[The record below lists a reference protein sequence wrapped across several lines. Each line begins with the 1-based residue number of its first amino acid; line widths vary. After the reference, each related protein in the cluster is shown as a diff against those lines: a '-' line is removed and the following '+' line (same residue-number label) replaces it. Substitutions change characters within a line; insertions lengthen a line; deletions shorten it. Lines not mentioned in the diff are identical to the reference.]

1 MKKDITLL
9 NRDEI
14 IRYLGYK
21 NQEPDEIMLEEIKIC
36 EDEFYK
42 VMVPKLHYEVFDLK
56 REGERLMLSDESF
69 EFLGNDIKKHLT
81 GCMKVAFSCA
91 TLSEGVDELID
102 RAQKVDMLMAFI
114 YDAIANAVVEE
125 VRAKAEL
132 SVANAYPDY
141 FCNWQYGIGY
151 GDLPLSL
158 QPLFL
163 NRINAKEKIGLTCND
178 RCLLVP
184 LKSVTGFIGLSKNDH
199 KNNGCNQRSCLT
211 CKTKEQC
218 IYRKNDMEH

>member
-1 MKKDITLL
+1 MKKDRLLL
-9 NRDEI
+9 NRNEI

-21 NQEPDEIMLEEIKIC
+21 DQEPDEIMLEEIKIC

-42 VMVPKLHYEVFDLK
+42 VMVPKFHYEVFDIK

-69 EFLGNDIKKHLT
+69 EFLGEDIKKHLN
-81 GCMKVAFSCA
+81 GCEKVAFSCA

-102 RAQKVDMLMAFI
+102 QAQKVDMLMAFI

-125 VRAKAEL
+125 VRAEAEI
-132 SVANAYPDY
+132 SVASAYSDY

-163 NRINAKEKIGLTCND
+163 NRINANEKIGLTCND

-184 LKSVTGFIGLSKNDH
+184 LKSVTGFIGLSKKEQRNS
-199 KNNGCNQRSCLT
+199 GCNQRSCLT

>member
-42 VMVPKLHYEVFDLK
+42 VMVPRFHYEVFDLK

-132 SVANAYPDY
+132 SVANIQIIFA
-141 FCNWQYGIGY
+141 IGNME
-151 GDLPLSL
+151 L
-158 QPLFL
+158 
-163 NRINAKEKIGLTCND
+163 
-178 RCLLVP
+178 
-184 LKSVTGFIGLSKNDH
+184 
-199 KNNGCNQRSCLT
+199 
-211 CKTKEQC
+211 
-218 IYRKNDMEH
+218 DMETYRFLYSHCF

>member
-1 MKKDITLL
+1 MKKDKSLL
-9 NRDEI
+9 NRNEI
-14 IRYLGYK
+14 IRYLGYR

-42 VMVPKLHYEVFDLK
+42 VMDPKFHYEVFDLK
-56 REGERLMLSDESF
+56 REGGRLMLSDESF
-69 EFLGNDIKKHLT
+69 EFIGENIKKHLS
-81 GCMKVAFSCA
+81 GCEKVAFSCA

-102 RAQKVDMLMAFI
+102 QAQKEDMLMAFI

-125 VRAKAEL
+125 VRAKAEF
-132 SVANAYPDY
+132 SVANDYPDY

-163 NRINAKEKIGLTCND
+163 NRINAKETIGLTCND

-184 LKSVTGFIGLSKNDH
+184 LKSVTGFIGLSKKEQ

-211 CKTKEQC
+211 CNNQERC
-218 IYRKNDMEH
+218 IYRKNDMEY